1 MFRSEYS
8 ELFVSTNI
16 TCITDVNN
24 AAKTKYRKTLL
35 GVFAKKSGC
44 LTKCENVQ
52 RIRVINAFAK
62 LQAKPCNYGSRK
74 CVETK
79 LLRKNEGKNDETEKS
94 SPKCS
99 CKFDGERR
107 NDSWNYT
114 ISNAVSLNGL

>member
-16 TCITDVNN
+16 TCITDVSN
-24 AAKTKYRKTLL
+24 AAKTKYRKTPL
-35 GVFAKKSGC
+35 GVFAKKSACNLGC

-62 LQAKPCNYGSRK
+62 LQAKPCNNGSRK

-79 LLRKNEGKNDETEKS
+79 LVRKNEGKTTRRKS
-94 SPKCS
+94 PFPSVPANLMVKEEMIPKITLYQMPCH
-99 CKFDGERR
+99 
-107 NDSWNYT
+107 
-114 ISNAVSLNGL
+114 